1 MLGRDELVCG
11 GIPLADFTTVVDA
24 LRAGLGESAVL
35 YANEC
40 APGIAAMAAAGGVPA
55 NLSLISIDMY
65 DGKNRNGTQEVVD
78 VKNYLTTTLFPLLAA
93 RTKVMLVP
101 GIFASDPVHCEAAK
115 VDCPL
120 AAQEEQ
126 IVKKLDL
133 FWSWAK
139 VEKRIR
145 GFNG

>member
-1 MLGRDELVCG
+1 
-11 GIPLADFTTVVDA
+11 
-24 LRAGLGESAVL
+24 
-35 YANEC
+35 
-40 APGIAAMAAAGGVPA
+40 MAAAGGVPA

-65 DGKNRNGTQEVVD
+65 DGENRNGTQEVVD
-78 VKNYLTTTLFPLLAA
+78 VKSYLTTTLFPLLAA

-101 GIFASDPVHCEAAK
+101 GIFASDPVHCEASN

-139 VEKRIR
+139 VEKRIS